1 MWLLGVG
8 AAWKG
13 HSRRGRT
20 STEAFG
26 GRAGHMV
33 DRRVKGG
40 GRKAKT
46 EAEQPVQVT
55 EVTGLELYAKVGF
68 HS

>member
-1 MWLLGVG
+1 
-8 AAWKG
+8 
-13 HSRRGRT
+13 
-20 STEAFG
+20 
-26 GRAGHMV
+26 MV

-46 EAEQPVQVT
+46 EAEQPIQIT